1 MISLKEVSKMYKIPT
16 RHEVLKARGTKSLE
30 ERLVIA
36 IEHLCDIFDDR
47 DSKRI
52 NDSW

>member
-1 MISLKEVSKMYKIPT
+1 MYKYPT
-16 RHEVLKARGTKSLE
+16 KRERLEARITKSLD
-30 ERLVIA
+30 ERLIIA

-47 DSKRI
+47 DSKRL